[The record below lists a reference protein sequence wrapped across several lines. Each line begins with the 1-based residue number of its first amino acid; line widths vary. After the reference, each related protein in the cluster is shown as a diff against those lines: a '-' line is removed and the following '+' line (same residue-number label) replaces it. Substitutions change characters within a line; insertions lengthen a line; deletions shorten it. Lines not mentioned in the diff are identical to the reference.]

1 VRIIRGSLKGM
12 RFKKMKTFSSRPTTD
27 FAKEGLF
34 NILENTHNVEGLVV
48 LDLFAGLG
56 SISFE
61 FISRGAKKLISVDL
75 NHQSCRYIKTNSQA
89 YNLEGMHRIIQMD
102 ALKFIAKD
110 IGTFDCI
117 FADPPYD
124 FQNYDELLMLIEEK
138 ILLNKGGIFIV
149 EHGRQTTFENKK
161 GFQKVRQFGHVYFS
175 FFTFDTNEA

>member
-1 VRIIRGSLKGM
+1 M

-34 NILENTHNVEGLVV
+34 NILENTTSIDKLDV

-61 FISRGAKKLISVDL
+61 FISRGVQKLISVDSS
-75 NHQSCRYIKTNSQA
+75 HQSCKYIKTNSKA
-89 YNLEGMHRIIQMD
+89 YNLEKIHRVLQID
-102 ALKFIAKD
+102 ALKFLQKD

-124 FQNYDELLMLIEEK
+124 FQKYNELIELIESK
-138 ILLNKGGIFIV
+138 NLLNNGGILIV
-149 EHGRQTTFENKK
+149 EHGKHTSFEQTK
-161 GFQKVRQFGHVYFS
+161 GFQKVKTFGHVYFS
-175 FFTFDTNEA
+175 FFNFDIDED

>member
-1 VRIIRGSLKGM
+1 MKGM

-34 NILENTHNVEGLVV
+34 NILENTTNIEELAV

-61 FISRGAKKLISVDL
+61 FISRGVKELTSVDL
-75 NHQSCRYIKTNSQA
+75 SHQSCKYIRTNSKA
-89 YNLEGMHRIIQMD
+89 YQLEEIHRVIQID
-102 ALKFIAKD
+102 ALKFLQKD

-124 FQNYDELLMLIEEK
+124 FKYYDELIALVESKNVLNNGGSLI
-138 ILLNKGGIFIV
+138 I
-149 EHGRQTTFENKK
+149 EHGKQTSLAQTK
-161 GFQKVRQFGHVYFS
+161 GFQKVKAFGHVYFS
-175 FFTFDTNEA
+175 FFNFDIDED

>member
-1 VRIIRGSLKGM
+1 MRIIRGSLKGM

-34 NILENTHNVEGLVV
+34 NILENTTNIEGLVV

-61 FISRGAKKLISVDL
+61 FISRGVKKLISVDSS
-75 NHQSCRYIKTNSQA
+75 HQSCKYIKTNSKA
-89 YNLEGMHRIIQMD
+89 YALEEIHRVVQID
-102 ALKFIAKD
+102 ALKFLQKD

-124 FQNYDELLMLIEEK
+124 FQKYNELILLIENEN
-138 ILLNKGGIFIV
+138 LLNNGGSLII
-149 EHGRQTTFENKK
+149 EHGKQTSFIETR
-161 GFQKVRQFGHVYFS
+161 GFQKVKTFGHVYFS
-175 FFTFDTNEA
+175 FFNFDLNED